1 MPVNIERDMRGV
13 VTAWLDNGT
22 KRNAMNDSMLAA
34 LARVLEEAAAGG
46 DTRVVVLR
54 GMNGCFCSGRDL
66 GELSRQAEVDHASR
80 LAPIT
85 RLAVA
90 FRQCRAPVV
99 AVVEG
104 KAAGLGVSL
113 VCWSDLAI
121 AAQDASFS
129 LPEARAGIAPSVT
142 TVSLVEAIG
151 RRRALDLCLT
161 GRTIDAET
169 AARIGLVQY
178 ECRAGDVATELDT
191 VLCSLLK
198 GGPQA
203 LRLTKELGRE
213 ADRQSFDAALAA
225 ALATAHRSLGGGE
238 IAEGL
243 AALREQRAPSWQRA
257 AGISN
262 DPAVA
267 RH

>member
-1 MPVNIERDMRGV
+1 MPVLIERDSRGV
-13 VTAWLDNGT
+13 VTAWLDNAP
-22 KRNAMNDSMLAA
+22 KRNAMDDPMLAM
-34 LARVLEEAAAGG
+34 LADVLEEAVEDG
-46 DTRVVVLR
+46 DTRVVVIR

-66 GELSRQAEVDHASR
+66 VELTREIEGDHASR

-85 RLAVA
+85 RLARA
-90 FRQCRAPVV
+90 FRQCSVPVV

-121 AAQDASFS
+121 AAQDASFC

-142 TVSLVEAIG
+142 TVSLIEAVG

-161 GRTIDAET
+161 GRSIGVDT
-169 AARIGLVQY
+169 AASIGLVQY
-178 ECRAGDVATELDT
+178 TATADGIATELDA
-191 VLCSLLK
+191 VLRSLLK

-203 LRLTKELGRE
+203 LRLTKELGHE
-213 ADRQSFDAALAA
+213 ADGQPFDAALAA
-225 ALATAHRSLGGGE
+225 ALATAERSLGGTE

-243 AALREQRAPSWQRA
+243 AALRGKRAPSWQRA
-257 AGISN
+257 AGLSN